1 MSAMTD
7 PGSVRLPPWLDGTWA
22 RLRSAR
28 DSQRLAHAMV
38 ITGPQGVGK
47 RELAEAFARS
57 LLCRARDAEGYAC
70 GRCPD
75 CLLLAAGSHPDLTR
89 VGPEPGGKSSEISV
103 GTIRTFSE
111 HESLTPSRADWKI
124 ALIDPAD
131 RLNPSAANALLKTL
145 EEPSG
150 QTLLCLIA
158 ERPGLLPATIR
169 SRCLQI
175 NVSIPD
181 ESVALEWLGVRLPQ
195 SDMDPI
201 IPLRLAN
208 GAPLR
213 ALAEFDQDLF
223 AHRRQRLEGFIDLAS
238 GRRDPVVEA
247 AAWNTQGPARMLDWL
262 SGWVCDLLRLKAVPE
277 AVRLINPDQR
287 EAFSRLA
294 ERIEPAAGHRFLKRI
309 MESRALADSNLNHSL
324 MLEALAIDWFRLNQ
338 RTEPRRY

>member
-1 MSAMTD
+1 MI
-7 PGSVRLPPWLDGTWA
+7 
-22 RLRSAR
+22 
-28 DSQRLAHAMV
+28 

-70 GRCPD
+70 GHCPD

-89 VGPEPGGKSSEISV
+89 VGPEPGGKSREISV

-111 HESLTPSRADWKI
+111 HESLTPSRADWKV

-131 RLNPSAANALLKTL
+131 HLNPSAANALLKTL

-158 ERPGLLPATIR
+158 EHSGQLPATIR

-175 NVSIPD
+175 KVPIPD
-181 ESVALEWLGVRLPQ
+181 ESVALAWLSGRLPCP
-195 SDMDPI
+195 DMDPI
-201 IPLRLAN
+201 IPLRLAH

-213 ALAEFDQDLF
+213 ALVEFDQDLF
-223 AHRRQRLEGFIDLAS
+223 DQRRQRLEGFIDLAL

-247 AAWNTQGPARMLDWL
+247 AAWTAQGPAQMLDWL

-277 AVRLINPDQR
+277 AVKLINPDQR
-287 EAFSRLA
+287 EAFSQLA
-294 ERIEPAAGHRFLKRI
+294 ERIESAAGHRFLKRI

-324 MLEALAIDWFRLNQ
+324 MLEALAIDWFRLSQ
-338 RTEPRRY
+338 RIETRRY